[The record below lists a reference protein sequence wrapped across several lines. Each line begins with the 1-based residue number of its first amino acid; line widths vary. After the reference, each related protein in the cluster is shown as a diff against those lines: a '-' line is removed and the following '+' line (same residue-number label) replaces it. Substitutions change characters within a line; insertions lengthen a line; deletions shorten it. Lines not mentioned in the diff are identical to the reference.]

1 MWREND
7 VVVKWKSECFEKE
20 GMTLH
25 ILVSLDGWMD
35 RISDL

>member
-1 MWREND
+1 MARERCGGR
-7 VVVKWKSECFEKE
+7 WKSECFEKE